1 MTIVTASPAIASPET
16 TASLLKIAAERPCT
30 ASWCEGG
37 CEPIDDIDGVTR
49 LHTKT
54 FWQSGD
60 QMVVWSRQD
69 DHTAD
74 GVIEGQA
81 QLWVDYPAAGEESA
95 HRDGLSA
102 AFAHV
107 YAMGRASVSDS
118 AERDH
123 L

>member
-1 MTIVTASPAIASPET
+1 MASITETPERSGNSQVK
-16 TASLLKIAAERPCT
+16 SLLKIAADRPCPP
-30 ASWCEGG
+30 WCEGD
-37 CEPIDDIDGVTR
+37 CAPTADIDGVTR

-60 QMVVWSRQD
+60 RMTAWSRQD

-102 AFAHV
+102 AFAFV
-107 YAMGRASVSDS
+107 YQQGRASR
-118 AERDH
+118 A
-123 L
+123 

>member
-16 TASLLKIAAERPCT
+16 TASLLKIAAERPCPP
-30 ASWCEGG
+30 WCEGG
-37 CEPIDDIDGVTR
+37 CEPVDDIDGVTR
-49 LHTKT
+49 LHQKV

-60 QMVVWSRQD
+60 RMTAWSRQD

-102 AFAHV
+102 AFAFV
-107 YAMGRASVSDS
+107 YQQGRASR
-118 AERDH
+118 A
-123 L
+123 